1 MRIEAKDRQR
11 NKVFPIRISRKEE
24 EFLKEESQR
33 QQKSIAALIREGYL
47 EKVTIPSTFSK
58 L

>member
-1 MRIEAKDRQR
+1 MRIEAKDHQR

-33 QQKSIAALIREGYL
+33 QQRSIATLIREGYL
-47 EKVTIPSTFSK
+47 EKVNVISTFSK
-58 L
+58 I